1 MMNIES
7 KSKWQIRLAT
17 LSIFLL
23 GFVAGAI
30 ALNAYHL
37 WFGGASSNQ
46 PTRRE
51 RFDEAFN
58 RLGLNETQKI
68 EVQKTLSETREKVQ
82 KFRQESEP
90 RMQQIRA
97 ETDEKLQRILTPEQ
111 WTQFQQEREKIL
123 QTDKS
128 KSQSKKGNSP

>member
-23 GFVAGAI
+23 GFVAGGI

-37 WFGGASSNQ
+37 WFGSANQASSS
-46 PTRRE
+46 RRQKFE
-51 RFDEAFN
+51 DAFN
-58 RLGLNETQKI
+58 QLDLNENQKI
-68 EVQKTLSETREKVQ
+68 EVQKILTDTREKVQ
-82 KFRQESEP
+82 KYRQESEP
-90 RMQQIRA
+90 RMQEIRA
-97 ETDEKLQRILTPEQ
+97 ATDEKMQRVLTPEQ

-123 QTDKS
+123 QKDKQ
-128 KSQSKKGNSP
+128 KPPPKPITIQ